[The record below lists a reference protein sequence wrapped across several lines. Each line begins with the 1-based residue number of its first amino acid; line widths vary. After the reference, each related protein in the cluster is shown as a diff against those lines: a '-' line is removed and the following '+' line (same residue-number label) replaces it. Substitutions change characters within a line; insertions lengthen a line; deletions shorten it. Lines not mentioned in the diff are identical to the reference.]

1 MREIDEYREKLMQR
15 FEDAA
20 REFRAACLAA
30 SSPKEPVQPGGW
42 SVHQLAAHT
51 RDVDQLVYG
60 ARARRT
66 IVENNPTFQNF
77 DGDAYMSQ
85 HYDPRE
91 PLPQLLD
98 GFVVSVESLIK
109 QLREMPP
116 EGWTR
121 ESIHATQG
129 GGLTVQTWV
138 ERGLNHVEEHL
149 ATVRKAGSRQG

>member
-1 MREIDEYREKLMQR
+1 MKELDEYREKLMER

-30 SSPKEPVQPGGW
+30 ASPDEPAEPGGW

-66 IVENNPTFQNF
+66 VAENNPTFQNF
-77 DGDAYMSQ
+77 DGETYMSQ

-91 PLPQLLD
+91 PLPQMLD
-98 GFVVSVESLIK
+98 GFVASIESLVK
-109 QLREMPP
+109 LLREMPL
-116 EGWTR
+116 EGWSRDST
-121 ESIHATQG
+121 HATQG
-129 GGLTVQTWV
+129 GGLTVQRWV
-138 ERGLNHVEEHL
+138 ERGLNHIEEHL
-149 ATVRKAGSRQG
+149 TTVRKAQTG